1 MKYSAISALL
11 LASTLPIAA
20 NAAPVCDQRE
30 KFLETLRKLYSED
43 LSAIGVTAEGKLVEL
58 LVSDGGTWTILL
70 TSPNGRSC
78 AVSAGKGWSRTPED
92 AGALQFSL
100 F

>member
-43 LSAIGVTAEGKLVEL
+43 LSAIGVTAEGKLVE
-58 LVSDGGTWTILL
+58 TIDFATLEARTGAPL
-70 TSPNGRSC
+70 IRSR
-78 AVSAGKGWSRTPED
+78 SLRTLAPPR
-92 AGALQFSL
+92 L
-100 F
+100 